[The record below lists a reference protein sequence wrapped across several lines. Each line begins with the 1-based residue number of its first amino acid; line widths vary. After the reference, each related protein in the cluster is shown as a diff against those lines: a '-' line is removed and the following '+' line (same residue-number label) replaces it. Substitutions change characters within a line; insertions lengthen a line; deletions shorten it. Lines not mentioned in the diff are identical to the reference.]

1 MHAMLLSPLG
11 LFHVFFPFDFVFCAE
26 PQGSLPNGANGNNL
40 GQPRRLASVLS
51 NLLLTSFVSAGQRP
65 FFRLSSQKKTEGN
78 VMINDHAR
86 LREGIAYSDSVF
98 RLLLG
103 ALR

>member
-1 MHAMLLSPLG
+1 MYSFLSISSSVPNLMAHYPMGTISANHADLL
-11 LFHVFFPFDFVFCAE
+11 
-26 PQGSLPNGANGNNL
+26 QY
-40 GQPRRLASVLS
+40 
-51 NLLLTSFVSAGQRP
+51 LLLTSFVSAGQRP
-65 FFRLSSQKKTEGN
+65 FFRSSSQKKTEGN

-98 RLLLG
+98 LFLLC